1 MKCFH
6 AKKKPYRAF
15 TKNLIN
21 QILNTFSSDYIVTW
35 TVYK

>member
-6 AKKKPYRAF
+6 AKKKSFRAF

-21 QILNTFSSDYIVTW
+21 QILNTLSYDYIVTW